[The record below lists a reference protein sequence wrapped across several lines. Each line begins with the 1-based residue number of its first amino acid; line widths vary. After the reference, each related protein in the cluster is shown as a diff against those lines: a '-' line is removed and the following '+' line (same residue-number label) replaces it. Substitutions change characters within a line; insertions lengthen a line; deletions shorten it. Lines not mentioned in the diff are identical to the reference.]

1 MKKTIHSFR
10 YHYAFYF
17 QEIVADFEQMLYM
30 LMILTPPPLKKLPL
44 SQSVSYFIV
53 DIFIDCFL

>member
-10 YHYAFYF
+10 YYYAFYF

-30 LMILTPPPLKKLPL
+30 LM
-44 SQSVSYFIV
+44 S
-53 DIFIDCFL
+53 